1 MLKKLVYQR
10 FKTHGAAAELVY
22 KLPLQTSGIISG
34 EVINTCL
41 APLTHSQG
49 APGVRVKFLRLEGL
63 EQPPVPSP
71 SLLMLLQL

>member
-22 KLPLQTSGIISG
+22 KLPLQTSAIISG

-41 APLTHSQG
+41 AP
-49 APGVRVKFLRLEGL
+49 P
-63 EQPPVPSP
+63 QPQSRRASGNSEVPP
-71 SLLMLLQL
+71 A